1 MRQSGAGTTKQAL
14 ARIQRLCCLGIGSEA
29 LMPDLMR
36 EVTALTAA
44 QNGAF
49 YWFAPKRRVANVYC
63 TLPASVL
70 TSYLKEFEGTSHE
83 YEVFWGPNQREAPPP
98 VRDPVAHFSRLLR
111 VDHRTFLRSNFY
123 NVIWRPADIFEF
135 LRLRIPVPEP
145 APWLCI
151 YRGEQEARFEPRDG
165 DMLVSIAGFVAH
177 SMARGPSDEGA
188 LADTD
193 DRALFIVDRD
203 GALRHASVE
212 AQHLL
217 MMALQPCRSANTIR
231 GLGDPSLE
239 ISQLCRTLAATATGT
254 IGQSPPVLRLRNPWG
269 EFVLRAYWLGATDG
283 TEQTRQIGITIERRE
298 PRALALRR
306 RIENLPLT
314 GREKQ
319 LCMLLAHDRS
329 RQDLADAM
337 GVSIG
342 TVITHQ
348 SHIYSKFGVHNR
360 AELLAALLPG

>member
-1 MRQSGAGTTKQAL
+1 VPQSRAGTSKQAL
-14 ARIQRLCCLGIGSEA
+14 ARIQRLCCLGVGSEM

-44 QNGAF
+44 QHGAF
-49 YWFAPKRRVANVYC
+49 YWFTAKRRVANVYC

-70 TSYLKEFEGTSHE
+70 ALYLNEFEGTGHE
-83 YEVFWGPNQREAPPP
+83 YEVFWGPNQRETPPP
-98 VRDPVAHFSRLLR
+98 VRDPVVHFDRILR
-111 VDHRTFLRSNFY
+111 VDHRTFLRSDFY
-123 NVIWRPADIFEF
+123 NVIWRPADIYEF
-135 LRLRIPVPEP
+135 LRLRIPAPEP

-151 YRGEQEARFEPRDG
+151 YRGEQEARFEPRDA
-165 DMLVSIAGFVAH
+165 DMLASIAGFVAH
-177 SMARGPSDEGA
+177 GMARGPSDEGA

-193 DRALFIVDRD
+193 DRALFIVDRG

-217 MMALQPCRSANTIR
+217 IMALHPCRCANAIR
-231 GLGDPSLE
+231 GLGDRSLE
-239 ISQLCRTLAATATGT
+239 ISRLCLTLAATATGS

-269 EFVLRAYWLGATDG
+269 EFMLRAYWLGATDG
-283 TEQTRQIGITIERRE
+283 TEQTRQIGITIERRV
-298 PRALALRR
+298 PRVLAVRR
-306 RIENLPLT
+306 RVENLPLT

-319 LCMLLAHDRS
+319 LCLLLAHARS

-337 GVSIG
+337 GVSTG

-348 SHIYSKFGVHNR
+348 SNLYAKLGMHSR
-360 AELLAALLPG
+360 AGLLAALLSE